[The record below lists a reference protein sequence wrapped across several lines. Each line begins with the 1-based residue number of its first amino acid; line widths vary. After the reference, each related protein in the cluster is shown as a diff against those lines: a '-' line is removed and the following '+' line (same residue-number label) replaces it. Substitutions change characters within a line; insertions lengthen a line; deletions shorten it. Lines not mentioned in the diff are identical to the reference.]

1 MKTCY
6 LTRCVRGGYWV
17 LVPLL
22 ALLAGT
28 VMAEE
33 IRIGGTGNGL
43 GAMRLLGAGFSK
55 KYPELKVSV
64 LSSLGSSGAIKA
76 VPRGGL
82 DIGIASRVLTD
93 EERKGGIV
101 ASEFAQTPTVLAVST
116 KSSVTGIT
124 RAQIADIY
132 AGKLA
137 KWPDGTAIRPVLRQP
152 GDDNTRQ
159 MRGLS
164 GEIDKALS
172 VAEQRAGLPF
182 AVIDQEAA
190 DKIESIPGA
199 VGVTTL
205 ALILSESRPLRALTL
220 DNVEPTPKNGASGEY
235 PIIKHFFFITKAAPT
250 AAVQKFIAFV
260 NSQAGRQILL
270 QTGHWVP

>member
-1 MKTCY
+1 MKNCY
-6 LTRCVRGGYWV
+6 LTRCMRGGYWV
-17 LVPLL
+17 LVALL

-33 IRIGGTGNGL
+33 IKIGGTGNGL
-43 GAMRLLGAGFSK
+43 GTMRLLGAGFSK

-76 VPRGGL
+76 VPGGAL

-132 AGKLA
+132 AGKLI
-137 KWPDGTAIRPVLRQP
+137 KCKRSGISSIKTFQNLPPSRLRNQRGIRDAN
-152 GDDNTRQ
+152 GSSSDA
-159 MRGLS
+159 
-164 GEIDKALS
+164 ALH
-172 VAEQRAGLPF
+172 G
-182 AVIDQEAA
+182 
-190 DKIESIPGA
+190 G
-199 VGVTTL
+199 G
-205 ALILSESRPLRALTL
+205 
-220 DNVEPTPKNGASGEY
+220 G
-235 PIIKHFFFITKAAPT
+235 
-250 AAVQKFIAFV
+250 
-260 NSQAGRQILL
+260 
-270 QTGHWVP
+270 